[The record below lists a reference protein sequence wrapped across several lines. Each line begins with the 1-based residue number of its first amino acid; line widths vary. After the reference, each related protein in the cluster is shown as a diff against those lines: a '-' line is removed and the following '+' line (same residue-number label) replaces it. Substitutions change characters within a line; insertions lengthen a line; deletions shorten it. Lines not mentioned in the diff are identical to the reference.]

1 MAGNSLT
8 LEFAGDATKLQRASK
23 QAQQATDDVAA
34 AARNAGDDL
43 SRAAQESAT
52 FTDRVG
58 QLGAGVTGMTDAIDS
73 AGAAVQGLADLQQ
86 AGVERASRLARAAN
100 DVKQATEDMAQAQR
114 DASQATID
122 SEQAEVDLEQARLDQ
137 ATALKDYNAAVKE
150 HGANSDEAK
159 QAQIDLAQAG
169 VDVKQAEEDAAQ
181 AIRDASQATIDG
193 EAAQL
198 DLNDAMR
205 EANPTGLQEWADKL
219 NMLSPILTA
228 VVGVVGLVTAAQWAW
243 NAAQYANPIV
253 LIIAAVIALIAV
265 IVLIATK
272 TDWFQRAWRASWGFI
287 KDAAA
292 AVGSWFKDTLWGKW
306 IKGAWDSIVG
316 AAKGAVSWYLSIPG
330 KIKDAFLKVTSFL
343 FAPFR
348 AAFNL
353 ISDAWNSTIGSLS
366 WSVPGWIPGIGG
378 NTISV
383 PNLPKF
389 HQGGTVPGPPGSEML
404 AILEGGET
412 VRPAGGGDSIT
423 VIVKLD
429 SDVLIEAVGT
439 GVRRRGGNVQFVL
452 GASGAR

>member
-8 LEFAGDATKLQRASK
+8 LEFAGDATKLQRAAK
-23 QAQQATDDVAA
+23 QAQQATDDVAK

-43 SRAAQESAT
+43 NRAAQESAT

-100 DVKQATEDMAQAQR
+100 DVKQATEDMAQANR
-114 DASQATID
+114 DAAQSVID

-137 ATALKDYNAAVKE
+137 ATALKDYNEAVKE
-150 HGANSDEAK
+150 FGANSDEAK
-159 QAQIDLAQAG
+159 QAQIDLKQAG
-169 VDVKQAEEDAAQ
+169 VDVKQAQEDSAQ
-181 AIRDASQATIDG
+181 AIRDGAQASIDA

-205 EANPTGLQEWADKL
+205 EAHPPELQQWADTIGMVTPL
-219 NMLSPILTA
+219 LSA

-272 TDWFQRAWRASWGFI
+272 TDWFQRAWRASWGWI
-287 KDAAA
+287 KSAAS

-316 AAKGAVSWYLSIPG
+316 AAKGAVAWYLSIPG
-330 KIKDAFLKVTSFL
+330 KIKDAFKSLANVISW
-343 FAPFR
+343 PFR
-348 AAFNL
+348 TAFNWVA
-353 ISDAWNSTIGSLS
+353 DAWNSTVGSLS
-366 WSVPGWIPGIGG
+366 YTAPAIFGGWTVDVPDI
-378 NTISV
+378 
-383 PNLPKF
+383 PKF
-389 HQGGTVPGPPGSEML
+389 HSGGTVPGPPGSEML

-412 VRPAGGGDSIT
+412 VRPAGAGDSIT

-429 SDVLIEAVGT
+429 SDVLMEGMAKGL
-439 GVRRRGGNVQFVL
+439 GRLGPNVQFVL
-452 GASGAR
+452 GARGAR